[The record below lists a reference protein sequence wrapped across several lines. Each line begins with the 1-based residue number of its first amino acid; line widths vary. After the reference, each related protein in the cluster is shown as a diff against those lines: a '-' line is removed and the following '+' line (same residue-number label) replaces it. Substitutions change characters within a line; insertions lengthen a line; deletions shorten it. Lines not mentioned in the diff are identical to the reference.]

1 MTIFADS
8 DDDAASRYMQYKSL
22 DPFPEIHPAL
32 LNSADIYDYVAKTGM
47 LFPFESNKG
56 KLKSASYEIDFLG
69 EVYQWDEKGKERH
82 HIIDLGTEFNLEK
95 NSIAFLHLRTFFR
108 LPDYIAL
115 RFNFKI
121 RHVHRGL
128 LLGTGPLV
136 DPGYVG
142 RLLVPLH
149 NLTSDKYVLEGG
161 AGLLWVEFTKVSPN
175 RRWNSGSGRNATN
188 YYPFPASK
196 NALTVSDF
204 FKKASGGA
212 PIRSSIPDE
221 VRDATAQSALATD
234 KATEAANYAALSE
247 RAARRM
253 KRQFQTIGTISI
265 AALLISLV
273 TASWQLGKLFLD
285 TNAYLH
291 QAKEELS
298 ETKKLLPKSPI
309 DSDLMQIKERV
320 STLEKQ
326 IRLILEAR
334 PKPLAKE
341 SPTPKQSDD
350 ALDKPAKK

>member
-1 MTIFADS
+1 MTIFSNS
-8 DDDAASRYMQYKSL
+8 DDDAGSRYLAYKSL
-22 DPFPEIHPAL
+22 DPFPDIPPAL

-47 LFPFESNKG
+47 LFPFESSKG

-69 EVYQWDEKGKERH
+69 EVYSWDEEGKERH
-82 HIIDLGTEFNLEK
+82 RVIDLGTEFNLEK

-149 NLTSDKYVLEGG
+149 NLTSDKYVLKGG
-161 AGLLWVEFTKVSPN
+161 DGLLWVEFTKVSPN
-175 RRWNSGSGRNATN
+175 RRWDPTSGRHSTN
-188 YYPFPASK
+188 YYPFPDIK
-196 NALTVSDF
+196 NTLTASDF

-221 VRDATAQSALATD
+221 VREATAQSAIATN
-234 KATEAANYAALSE
+234 KANEAANFAALSE

-253 KRQFQTIGTISI
+253 RRQFQTVGVISI
-265 AALLISLV
+265 AALIISLI
-273 TASWQLGKLFLD
+273 TASWQIGKLLLD
-285 TNAYLH
+285 TNVYLH
-291 QAKEELS
+291 QAKEELN
-298 ETKKLLPKSPI
+298 ETKKLLPKSTI
-309 DSDLMQIKERV
+309 DSDLTQTKERV
-320 STLEKQ
+320 NALEKQ
-326 IRLILEAR
+326 MRLILEAK
-334 PKPLAKE
+334 PKASIK
-341 SPTPKQSDD
+341 SPPFKQNDE
-350 ALDKPAKK
+350 ALDKPTKK